1 MGSQT
6 SPHPLAA
13 RRAGGTVQNTRGTMS
28 SGRWRFGAGV
38 ALLLILVVTAPA
50 NARSDADAAKRVEAM
65 ANFLAKAPRLSV
77 TVDSAYDVVQD
88 SGQKIEFGEVR
99 TITLRRPDRVR
110 IDTTRRDGAR
120 RGLIFDGK
128 QITAFDL
135 DQKVYATVS
144 KPGTTDAA
152 FGYIKDDLDMRLP
165 LSELFGSNLPQKMSG
180 MLGGARLIG
189 EETVNAVATDHVALR
204 GDTADLQLWIAR
216 DGDPLPQRL
225 VITYRVAEGQ
235 PQYTANF
242 SGWNFTPDVPDS
254 TFTFTPAEG
263 AQEIPFLV
271 RRPQNQP

>member
-1 MGSQT
+1 
-6 SPHPLAA
+6 
-13 RRAGGTVQNTRGTMS
+13 VQNTRGTTS
-28 SGRWRFGAGV
+28 SGRWRSGARV
-38 ALLLILVVTAPA
+38 ALLLILVVTAPV
-50 NARSDADAAKRVEAM
+50 NARSDADDRAAKRVEAM

-88 SGQKIEFGEVR
+88 SGEKIEFGEVR

-120 RGLIFDGK
+120 RGLVFDGK
-128 QITAFDL
+128 QIAAFDL
-135 DQKVYATVS
+135 DEKVYATVS

-152 FGYIKDDLDMRLP
+152 FDYIKDDLDMRLP
-165 LSELFGSNLPQKMSG
+165 LSELFASNFPQKMSG
-180 MLGGARLIG
+180 MLGGARLVG
-189 EETVNAVATDHVALR
+189 EETVNGVATDHVALR

-216 DGDPLPQRL
+216 NGDPLPQRL
-225 VITYRVAEGQ
+225 VITYRLAEGQ
-235 PQYTANF
+235 PQYAANF

-271 RRPQNQP
+271 RRPQKQP